1 MVWVRDEATSNRMV
15 LANRREEH
23 SLWVSFIGDTGRIG
37 VRVPV
42 VGGGITLRMTIRLC
56 ANGSIVLPRQYIHSS
71 IN

>member
-1 MVWVRDEATSNRMV
+1 MRRYCHGVGKTNRMV

-23 SLWVSFIGDTGRIG
+23 GLWVFIGDTGRIG

-56 ANGSIVLPRQYIHSS
+56 ANGSIVLSRQYIHSS